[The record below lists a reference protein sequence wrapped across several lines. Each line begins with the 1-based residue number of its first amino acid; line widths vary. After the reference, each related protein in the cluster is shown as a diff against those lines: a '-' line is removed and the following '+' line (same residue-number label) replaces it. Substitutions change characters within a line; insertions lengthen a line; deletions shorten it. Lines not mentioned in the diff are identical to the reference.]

1 MHALVDM
8 VSGIPLSYIIT
19 PTNIADIDM
28 AEPLIQKLLKDY
40 EKSFTPKYYIMN
52 TAHVKLDIYRSI
64 CTTMKQK

>member
-19 PTNIADIDM
+19 PANIADIDM
-28 AEPLIQKLLKDY
+28 AEPLIQKLLKYY

-52 TAHVKLDIYRSI
+52 TAYVKLDIYRSI